1 MKNII
6 KHILKEEVTN
16 KFHHTINS
24 VLNDLLYVD
33 FINGSFS
40 AEEIYTAHF
49 KVTDYS
55 NTLTSNRFEIKGLEL
70 SLDMRGYSV
79 NYIDSQLYGIEEL
92 SLDNRRMISAILL
105 FLVEIFKVTQKDMTT
120 KMWKIINDFLND
132 KIKEYAAENN
142 FNLYEKHDLNW

>member
-24 VLNDLLYVD
+24 VLNNLLYVD
-33 FINGSFS
+33 FINESLS

-49 KVTDYS
+49 KVTDYC
-55 NTLTSNRFEIKGLEL
+55 NTLTPNLYEIKGLML

-92 SLDNRRMISAILL
+92 SLDNRRMISGILL

-120 KMWKIINDFLND
+120 KMSIIINDFLND
-132 KIKEYAAENN
+132 KIKEYASENN
-142 FNLYEKHDLNW
+142 YNLYEKHDLNW

>member
-55 NTLTSNRFEIKGLEL
+55 KILTSNPYEIKGLEL

-92 SLDNRRMISAILL
+92 SLDNRRMISGILL

-120 KMWKIINDFLND
+120 KMSIIINDFLND
-132 KIKEYAAENN
+132 KIKEYASENN
-142 FNLYEKHDLNW
+142 YNLYEKHDLNW

>member
-33 FINGSFS
+33 FINGSLS

-55 NTLTSNRFEIKGLEL
+55 KILTSNPYEIKGLEL

-92 SLDNRRMISAILL
+92 SLDNRRMISGILL

-120 KMWKIINDFLND
+120 KMSIIINDFLND
-132 KIKEYAAENN
+132 KIKEYASENN
-142 FNLYEKHDLNW
+142 YNLYEKHDLNW

>member
-16 KFHHTINS
+16 KFHNTINN

-33 FINGSFS
+33 FINGSLS

-55 NTLTSNRFEIKGLEL
+55 KILTSNPYEITDLIWNLG
-70 SLDMRGYSV
+70 MQGYSV
-79 NYIDSQLYGIEEL
+79 NYIDNQLYDIEEL
-92 SLDNRRMISAILL
+92 GFDNRRMVSAILL
-105 FLVEIFKVTQKDMTT
+105 FIVVIFKVSQKDERT
-120 KMWKIINDFLND
+120 KIRQIINDFLND
-132 KIKEYAAENN
+132 RIKEYASENN
-142 FNLYEKHDLNW
+142 FNLYEKHDMNW

>member
-16 KFHHTINS
+16 KFHNTINN

-33 FINGSFS
+33 FINGSLS

-55 NTLTSNRFEIKGLEL
+55 KILTSNPYEIKGLEL

-92 SLDNRRMISAILL
+92 SLDNRRMISGILL

-132 KIKEYAAENN
+132 KIKEYASENN
-142 FNLYEKHDLNW
+142 YNLYEKHDLNW

>member
-55 NTLTSNRFEIKGLEL
+55 NTLTSNPYEIKGLEL

-92 SLDNRRMISAILL
+92 SLDNRRMVSGILL
-105 FLVEIFKVTQKDMTT
+105 FLVEIFKATQKDMTT

>member
-33 FINGSFS
+33 FINGSLS
-40 AEEIYTAHF
+40 AEEIYIAHF

-55 NTLTSNRFEIKGLEL
+55 NTLTSNPYAIAGLRHA
-70 SLDMRGYSV
+70 LDMRGYSV

-92 SLDNRRMISAILL
+92 SLDNRRMVSGILL

-120 KMWKIINDFLND
+120 KMSIIINDFLND

-142 FNLYEKHDLNW
+142 FNLYEKHDLKW